1 LVPANQIHDLH
12 PPIAPSGLY
21 WVVPVPANG
30 LSVSEDGKVFT
41 LEMQDVPVIDQPR
54 WPALDSIATPA
65 RMSFKMVWKSNG
77 EPAVYEDASKHFR
90 FTGTRAVCQM
100 EAKIEVP
107 SIEYS
112 WQSDPMETS
121 KCNFAIV
128 GEEVNG
134 RYYDAL
140 GG

>member
-21 WVVPVPANG
+21 WVVPVPAKG
-30 LSVSEDGKVFT
+30 LTVSVDGKVFT
-41 LEMQDVPVIDQPR
+41 LDMQDVPIVDQPR
-54 WPALDSIATPA
+54 WPALDSVATPA

-77 EPAVYEDASKHFR
+77 EPVAYEDASKHFR

-100 EAKIEVP
+100 EARVEVP
-107 SIEYS
+107 SIGFT
-112 WQSDPMETS
+112 WKSDALETS
-121 KCNFAIV
+121 KCDFAIL

-134 RYYDAL
+134 RYYDMK
-140 GG
+140 